1 MRSNGIYP
9 YNGGAAPYHHPAC
22 SPPGGGAMRP
32 APVRSA
38 IVQRLVDETKE
49 LTSWEKDDDKKKD
62 EPRMVRSRH
71 DPVGRRT
78 PRAAPAACTGEP
90 GSLATADV
98 RDAAAARDVRA
109 GGLGRSVARRA
120 LIRRMLRRRALRRR
134 PRLVDAADR
143 AAARAVGAAL
153 AGALLLLCLASTR
166 LPPSLPEPA
175 ARSLGARPTTYSRAF
190 PSQLLQWSEVAVMR
204 IPPQASAHLGPR
216 RAPPTATPP
225 AGVAHVDNRPTFR
238 AVLRGIP
245 THQPREGRSRR
256 QEKAAHRCGQGA
268 RARVAVGSVRHPR
281 RSRACY

>member
-62 EPRMVRSRH
+62 EPRMVRARH
-71 DPVGRRT
+71 DPVDRRT

-109 GGLGRSVARRA
+109 GGFGRSVSRRA
-120 LIRRMLRRRALRRR
+120 HIRRMLRRRALRRR

-153 AGALLLLCLASTR
+153 AGALLWLCLAS
-166 LPPSLPEPA
+166 LPHPLPEPA
-175 ARSLGARPTTYSRAF
+175 ARSLGARPTTHSRPF

-238 AVLRGIP
+238 AVLRSIP
-245 THQPREGRSRR
+245 AHQPREGRSRR
-256 QEKAAHRCGQGA
+256 QEKAAHRCG
-268 RARVAVGSVRHPR
+268 
-281 RSRACY
+281 